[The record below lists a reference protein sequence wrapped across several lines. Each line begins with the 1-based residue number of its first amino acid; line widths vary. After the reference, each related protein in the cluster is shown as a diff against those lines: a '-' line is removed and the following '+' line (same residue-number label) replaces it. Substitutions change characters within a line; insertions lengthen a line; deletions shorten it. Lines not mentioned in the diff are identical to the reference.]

1 MRVARRLWPFC
12 RRHTALV
19 IWATVSMAVLSALG
33 MIRPYLTKEL
43 IDRVIIGQ
51 RYGLLPWLAAGV
63 VAVSAG
69 RGVFNYV
76 RQYLGELFGQRV
88 VFDLRLALYRRLSS
102 LPFSYYD
109 TAKTGD
115 LMSRLTGDVEAV
127 RAFASFGFVHIM
139 DFFFMLTFILII
151 LFMLNVQLTL
161 VSLAGLP
168 FLAVIVVL
176 FDRKIRPAFTLVQ
189 RSLSSLTARIQE
201 SITGVRVVK
210 AFAREGHELDVFA
223 GRNRDFMERNRDAA
237 MIWARYIPAMDFFS
251 GLSSTTVI
259 LFGGWLYIQDR
270 ITLGTLVAFTSY
282 IGTLIWT
289 TRELGWLINIL
300 EHSLAAGERLVEIL
314 DTRTTLPERANAVE
328 VGRVSGHVRFEGVSF
343 AYDGQHEV
351 LSGVNLEAPAGALT
365 AVVGETGSG
374 KTTLLSLIP
383 RFYDC
388 SAGRVTIDGVD
399 VRDMR
404 LAELRA
410 NVGVALQETFLFST
424 SIRENIAYGKVDA
437 GAEEVA
443 AAARAAQAEGFIR
456 ELPEGYDTV
465 VGERGIGL
473 SGGQKQRVAI
483 ARALLVD
490 PRVLILDDSTSSVD
504 METEYLIQKA
514 MATLMKGRTTFVIAH
529 RLSTVKSADQIVV
542 LERGRIAERGTHAE
556 LLAAGGRYRAIYDV
570 QFRDQEEIT
579 ARMADAAGGAGGG
592 EGRLAE
598 RE

>member
-542 LERGRIAERGTHAE
+542 LERGQIAERGTHAE